1 MFSKSKPSP
10 AAMPTV
16 PHNSQKGNGRMGNS
30 GHTFS
35 IIASDVEIVGNL
47 NARVDLHIDGNV
59 QGDVTCGSIVQG
71 EGSVIAGKVTA
82 ESAKLSGR
90 VEGSIE
96 ANDLVIEASAR
107 IIGDVIY
114 NNLTIAPGGQ
124 VEGKFKHKSAGGS
137 APSLA
142 RTTVDISH
150 AATPLILGAESKVA

>member
-1 MFSKSKPSP
+1 MIPQ
-10 AAMPTV
+10 AA
-16 PHNSQKGNGRMGNS
+16 NSQRGNNRMANS

-47 NARVDLHIDGNV
+47 NARVDLHIDGKV
-59 QGDVTCGSIVQG
+59 QGDVTCGNIVQG

-82 ESAKLSGR
+82 ESAKLSGK

-107 IIGDVIY
+107 IIGDVVY

-124 VEGKFKHKSAGGS
+124 VDGKFKHKSSGG
-137 APSLA
+137 APSIS
-142 RTTVDISH
+142 RTTVDVAKLSD
-150 AATPLILGAESKVA
+150 PLILGSESKVA

>member
-1 MFSKSKPSP
+1 MTPQG
-10 AAMPTV
+10 A
-16 PHNSQKGNGRMGNS
+16 HSQRGNNRMANS

-47 NARVDLHIDGNV
+47 TARVDLHIDGKV

-82 ESAKLSGR
+82 ESAKLSGK

-107 IIGDVIY
+107 IIGDVVY
-114 NNLTIAPGGQ
+114 NNLTIAPGSQ
-124 VEGKFKHKSAGGS
+124 VDGKFKHKSAGG
-137 APSLA
+137 APSIS
-142 RTTVDISH
+142 RTTVDV
-150 AATPLILGAESKVA
+150 ARLADPLVLGTESKVA

>member
-1 MFSKSKPSP
+1 MIPQG
-10 AAMPTV
+10 A
-16 PHNSQKGNGRMGNS
+16 NSQKGNNRMANS

-47 NARVDLHIDGNV
+47 IARVDLHIDGKV

-82 ESAKLSGR
+82 ESAKLSGK

-107 IIGDVIY
+107 IIGDVVY

-124 VEGKFKHKSAGGS
+124 VEGKFKHKSSSGM
-137 APSLA
+137 PSIA
-142 RTTVDISH
+142 RTTVDVSKVGD
-150 AATPLILGAESKVA
+150 PLILGSESKVA